1 MAVSHDDSYWKE
13 TLTPEQFQVC
23 RLKGTEAPFTGEY
36 WNNHEKGMYHCV
48 ACGVPLFSSETK
60 YDSGSGWPSF
70 WDYTVKENIKTEIDT
85 SHGMNRTE
93 VMCANCGSHL
103 GHVFDD
109 GPTKTNEGKPSTG
122 LRYCINSAALQ
133 FQPLQNTTS

>member
-1 MAVSHDDSYWKE
+1 MGFW
-13 TLTPEQFQVC
+13 TC
-23 RLKGTEAPFTGEY
+23 
-36 WNNHEKGMYHCV
+36 
-48 ACGVPLFSSETK
+48 
-60 YDSGSGWPSF
+60 GWPSF

-122 LRYCINSAALQ
+122 LRYCINSAN
-133 FQPLQNTTS
+133 FFFTFFTTSEGEFQL